1 MPFEDQEEQPPLCCP
16 QCASPLIDRV
26 AREGIRDYFWFLFGR
41 YPFRCRLCGREFYLP
56 HRDIED
62 QRS

>member
-16 QCASPLIDRV
+16 QCASPLIDRL
-26 AREGIRDYFWFLFGR
+26 AREGIGDYFWFLFGR